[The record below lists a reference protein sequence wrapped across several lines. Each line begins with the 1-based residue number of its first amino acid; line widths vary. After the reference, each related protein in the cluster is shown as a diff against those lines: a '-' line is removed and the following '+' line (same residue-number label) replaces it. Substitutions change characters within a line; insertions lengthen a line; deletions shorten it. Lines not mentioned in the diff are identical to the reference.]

1 MIITTINEVNSSVFE
16 RLMPERLFSAL
27 TMPGYFALGAIW
39 EEEGEKYAAG
49 TLVFEVTEGF
59 NGADITEFCEK
70 LKMEAINK
78 SLVENTEHII
88 TMNDV
93 IEVSKKIKSSVL
105 NDDIEQLKNFEN
117 KF

>member
-1 MIITTINEVNSSVFE
+1 MYRRIYIPLPDETARKKLFE
-16 RLMPERLFSAL
+16 LKLKNIPTKDIDYLEISKL
-27 TMPGYFALGAIW
+27 T
-39 EEEGEKYAAG
+39 K
-49 TLVFEVTEGF
+49 GF

-105 NDDIEQLKNFEN
+105 NDDIEQLKNFQN